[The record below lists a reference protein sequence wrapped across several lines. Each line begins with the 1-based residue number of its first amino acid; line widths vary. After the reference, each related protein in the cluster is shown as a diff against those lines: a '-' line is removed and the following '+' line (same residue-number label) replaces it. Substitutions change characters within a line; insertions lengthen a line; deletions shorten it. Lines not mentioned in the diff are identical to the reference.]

1 MTTMLDDFDLD
12 IRIGDSMDRLPVM
25 ATTSDNGGCTENTE
39 GGISCT
45 TGNTARVC
53 LTDASCHKTV
63 CC

>member
-12 IRIGDSMDRLPVM
+12 IRIGDLKVQPLTM